1 MTTTTSSADNGGG
14 GSATAVSS
22 PSPPNLLP
30 NAAGQQRICGG
41 QSPVSPATGTQ
52 VQLPRPTLLMDVA
65 IRCTAV
71 SCSCDCFSPCKA
83 QIRICDGCGHGWVSH
98 ALDKLGFRH
107 LFNCHQV
114 EVVQPS
120 IAFDVASLMLYGTQ
134 AIPVRLKILLDRL
147 FSVLQHD
154 EVLQVLHGF
163 GWTHEDYAR
172 GYIVQ
177 DPSGAVLDRWL
188 LASREEEPLILQQF
202 LRFGETK
209 TIAQQLLLQE
219 SSERSDFVIQPPR
232 TESDIKKFI
241 ERTSRSSVG
250 SSLFKQH
257 SSHIY
262 SHMGSSAQSMPLL
275 GNKPSFRHLSSS
287 VNSTQSAS
295 PTITSPINCTSPI
308 ALSPLNKLQNMQP
321 YDFRQDKSSPDLPKS
336 ENVDRQTSVTASLFG
351 MNSITSPTTSVP
363 HISFSTSSLT
373 NVSST
378 NNSSTYTTASSER
391 SGNDDGVYCSEG
403 EDEDASNTAINLT
416 RSSLTTS
423 YMDSVYAAKK
433 VRHLRKSANPMKRR
447 WNPTVLATLST
458 NPATGKKR
466 VQCHVCLKTFCDKG
480 ALKIHFSAVHL
491 REMHKCTVEGCN
503 MMFSSRRSRNRHSAN
518 PNPKLHTPNYRRKIN
533 PHDGRAANPYPII
546 PPSGILDFANGMI
559 SSYSSGPHDGDS
571 SSGSEMDRR
580 PATPRKNSISEV
592 KSDGS
597 SAEKRNPLSN
607 TDDDVPLPLTKKF
620 RIEENVINNFGDEGI
635 DLSMKEERRKLENDG
650 CVKEECC
657 DSERD
662 ANRDRHLNNLNDI
675 KDLRI
680 TGSDISPVPFQPRR
694 IIEEKEKHET
704 EDGKKANSESAK
716 QNDNNS
722 HHTEI
727 KIQAGEKDRILSS
740 EKGVRKR
747 KSLNPT
753 KCPTTSDDD
762 LQFASSDDSSSD
774 TYIDQDNDDNG
785 LLDSKSDY
793 LTSDGSDSIN
803 ELDDIDD
810 HSENEKEKK
819 RDVKTS
825 NKSETPPM
833 SSVVVTTAQT
843 STPKNS
849 VEKNYHGH
857 ERYNGFSM
865 SDLDKFRNEIAMNQ
879 MKENDDI
886 NENPLRHLES
896 LSLGAFTNMI
906 NVNNRASFNQRGTNI
921 SSGVSYHAPG
931 LGLGSVTTTTAPNR
945 VESPGME
952 IMPSLVNSSHPPPLT
967 SNCHLNN
974 SDTENS
980 MSDQQMG
987 MVPVFRDASMVG
999 SVEIPVDKENP
1010 RRCTACGKI
1019 FQNHFGVKTHYQNVH
1034 LKLMHK
1040 CTVEGCNASFPS
1052 KRSRDRHSANLNLHR
1067 KLLSTTSE
1075 RGAGSYFDKSGTM
1088 YPFHPDA
1095 YRGDIFSRLYD
1106 HNSLPLSFADIYHN
1120 RLSTEG
1126 AGSPFLGAT
1135 PFSHLPGAMPG
1146 FHPAF
1151 LPPATTVAN
1160 YKNENN
1166 TRYHHEQNSGRNSSI
1181 SSISNPS
1188 SPGPSLRGSP
1198 RDGSGHLPV
1207 VKLEED
1213 LLPDSDGRFACT
1225 ICEKKFHEAVVLRE
1239 HYEKSH
1245 THVLLHCSMNGCNKV
1260 FLSRQSRNIHSD
1272 NIHKEKNVD
1281 AT

>member
-1 MTTTTSSADNGGG
+1 MYPK
-14 GSATAVSS
+14 VS
-22 PSPPNLLP
+22 N
-30 NAAGQQRICGG
+30 
-41 QSPVSPATGTQ
+41 
-52 VQLPRPTLLMDVA
+52 
-65 IRCTAV
+65 
-71 SCSCDCFSPCKA
+71 
-83 QIRICDGCGHGWVSH
+83 

-147 FSVLQHD
+147 FSVLQHE

-219 SSERSDFVIQPPR
+219 SSERADFVIQPPR

-241 ERTSRSSVG
+241 ERTNRNVVG

-262 SHMGSSAQSMPLL
+262 SHMGCSAQSLPLL
-275 GNKPSFRHLSSS
+275 GSKPSFRHLSSS
-287 VNSTQSAS
+287 VNSTQSIS
-295 PTITSPINCTSPI
+295 PTISSPINCTSPV

-321 YDFRQDKSSPDLPKS
+321 YDFRHEKSSPDLPKS
-336 ENVDRQTSVTASLFG
+336 ENLDRPSATGAVYG
-351 MNSITSPTTSVP
+351 VNSITSPTTSVP

-373 NVSST
+373 NISST

-391 SGNDDGVYCSEG
+391 SGNEDGVYCSEG
-403 EDEDASNTAINLT
+403 EDEDTTNTAINLT

-533 PHDGRAANPYPII
+533 PHDGRAANPYPLI
-546 PPSGILDFANGMI
+546 PPSGILDFANGIM
-559 SSYSSGPHDGDS
+559 SSYSSGPHDGES

-580 PATPRKNSISEV
+580 PITPRKNSLTEV
-592 KSDGS
+592 KTEIS
-597 SAEKRNPLSN
+597 SAEKCDRLPS
-607 TDDDVPLPLTKKF
+607 TEDDVPLPLTKKF
-620 RIEENVINNFGDEGI
+620 RIEENAKNCGEEGM
-635 DLSMKEERRKLENDG
+635 DLSMKEERRNFDNDR
-650 CVKEECC
+650 CTNEERRQYEK
-657 DSERD
+657 DM
-662 ANRDRHLNNLNDI
+662 NNKDDHRNNSNDI
-675 KDLRI
+675 KDFRV
-680 TGSDISPVPFQPRR
+680 TVSETSVPFQLLRANEDK
-694 IIEEKEKHET
+694 IKHET
-704 EDGKKANSESAK
+704 DDGTKNSPELSKPNSGKAEHSDTKSL
-716 QNDNNS
+716 
-722 HHTEI
+722 
-727 KIQAGEKDRILSS
+727 AGDKDRILSS
-740 EKGVRKR
+740 TKGVRKR
-747 KSLNPT
+747 KSLNPI
-753 KCPTTSDDD
+753 KCPTASDDD
-762 LQFASSDDSSSD
+762 LPFASSDDSSSD
-774 TYIDQDNDDNG
+774 TYIDQDNDENG

-793 LTSDGSDSIN
+793 LSSDGSDSIN
-803 ELDDIDD
+803 DLDDMDN
-810 HSENEKEKK
+810 SENEKEKLNNEK
-819 RDVKTS
+819 IS
-825 NKSETPPM
+825 NKSITPPA

-843 STPKNS
+843 STTKNNL
-849 VEKNYHGH
+849 EKNYPLH
-857 ERYNGFSM
+857 ERYNGFSL
-865 SDLDKFRNEIAMNQ
+865 SDLDKFRHEISVNQ
-879 MKENDDI
+879 MKEADDMC
-886 NENPLRHLES
+886 ENPLRHLES
-896 LSLGAFTNMI
+896 LSLGAFTNMM
-906 NVNNRASFNQRGTNI
+906 NVNNRASFNHRGTNVSI
-921 SSGVSYHAPG
+921 GVSYHAPG
-931 LGLGSVTTTTAPNR
+931 LGLASVTTTTAPNR

-952 IMPSLVNSSHPPPLT
+952 VMPPLISSSHPPPLN

-980 MSDQQMG
+980 MSDQQLG

-1067 KLLSTTSE
+1067 KLLSTTSD
-1075 RGAGSYFDKSGTM
+1075 RSAGGYFDKAGTM

-1095 YRGDIFSRLYD
+1095 YRGDLFTRLYD
-1106 HNSLPLSFADIYHN
+1106 HNSIPLSFAEIYHN
-1120 RLSTEG
+1120 RLSAEG
-1126 AGSPFLGAT
+1126 AGSPFLSGS
-1135 PFSHLPGAMPG
+1135 PFSHLPGTMPA

-1198 RDGSGHLPV
+1198 RETLGHLPT

-1225 ICEKKFHEAVVLRE
+1225 ICEKKFHEGVVLRE
-1239 HYEKSH
+1239 HYEKNH
-1245 THVLLHCSMNGCNKV
+1245 TQVLLHCSMNGCNKV
-1260 FLSRQSRNIHSD
+1260 FLSRQSRNNHSD
-1272 NIHKEKNVD
+1272 NLHKEKSVD

>member
-1 MTTTTSSADNGGG
+1 MILQIIKEILYITSAKPKSK
-14 GSATAVSS
+14 SS
-22 PSPPNLLP
+22 
-30 NAAGQQRICGG
+30 
-41 QSPVSPATGTQ
+41 TF
-52 VQLPRPTLLMDVA
+52 PTLLSSQSQMPA
-65 IRCTAV
+65 SSLHEKIW
-71 SCSCDCFSPCKA
+71 SS
-83 QIRICDGCGHGWVSH
+83 ICLDDIERSVRLLSTLFVIFINVPGT
-98 ALDKLGFRH
+98 LDKLGFRH

-147 FSVLQHD
+147 FSVLQHE

-219 SSERSDFVIQPPR
+219 STERADFVIQPPR

-241 ERTSRSSVG
+241 ERTNRNVVG

-262 SHMGSSAQSMPLL
+262 SHMGCSVQSLPLL
-275 GNKPSFRHLSSS
+275 GSKSSFRHLSSS
-287 VNSTQSAS
+287 VNSTQSIS
-295 PTITSPINCTSPI
+295 PTVSSPINCTSPV

-321 YDFRQDKSSPDLPKS
+321 YDFRHEKSSPDLPKS
-336 ENVDRQTSVTASLFG
+336 ENLDRQPSATGAVYG
-351 MNSITSPTTSVP
+351 VNSITSPTTSVP

-373 NVSST
+373 NISST

-391 SGNDDGVYCSEG
+391 SGNEDGIYCSEG
-403 EDEDASNTAINLT
+403 EDEDATNTAINLT

-533 PHDGRAANPYPII
+533 PHDGRAANPYPLM
-546 PPSGILDFANGMI
+546 PPSGILDFANGIM
-559 SSYSSGPHDGDS
+559 STYSSGPHDGES
-571 SSGSEMDRR
+571 SSESELDRR
-580 PATPRKNSISEV
+580 PITPRRNSLPEIKTEIPSAEISERLPI
-592 KSDGS
+592 
-597 SAEKRNPLSN
+597 E
-607 TDDDVPLPLTKKF
+607 DDAPLPLTKKF
-620 RIEENVINNFGDEGI
+620 RIEENLRNCGEEGM
-635 DLSMKEERRKLENDG
+635 DLSMKEERRNFDNDN
-650 CVKEECC
+650 CVNEERRQS
-657 DSERD
+657 DKD
-662 ANRDRHLNNLNDI
+662 MNNKNDHRNSSSDV
-675 KDLRI
+675 KDLRV
-680 TGSDISPVPFQPRR
+680 TVSETSTPFQSLRSSADK
-694 IIEEKEKHET
+694 IKNEA
-704 EDGKKANSESAK
+704 EDGTKNSLDSSK
-716 QNDNNS
+716 PNS
-722 HHTEI
+722 GKSEYLDV
-727 KIQAGEKDRILSS
+727 KSQMGDRDKILST
-740 EKGVRKR
+740 KGVRKR
-747 KSLNPT
+747 KSLNPI

-762 LQFASSDDSSSD
+762 LPFASSDDSSSD
-774 TYIDQDNDDNG
+774 TYIDQDNDENG

-793 LTSDGSDSIN
+793 LSSDGSDSIN
-803 ELDDIDD
+803 DLDDMDD
-810 HSENEKEKK
+810 NNSENEKEK
-819 RDVKTS
+819 S
-825 NKSETPPM
+825 NNGKISNQSVTPPT
-833 SSVVVTTAQT
+833 SSAVVAT
-843 STPKNS
+843 SQILTPNNNL
-849 VEKNYHGH
+849 EKNYSSH

-865 SDLDKFRNEIAMNQ
+865 SDLDKFRHEISTNQ
-879 MKENDDI
+879 MKESDDLC
-886 NENPLRHLES
+886 ENPLRHLES
-896 LSLGAFTNMI
+896 LSLGAFTNMM
-906 NVNNRASFNQRGTNI
+906 NVNNRTSFNHRGTSV

-931 LGLGSVTTTTAPNR
+931 LGLASVTTTTAPNR

-952 IMPSLVNSSHPPPLT
+952 VMPPLISSSHPPPLT

-1067 KLLSTTSE
+1067 KLLSTSSD
-1075 RGAGSYFDKSGTM
+1075 RSAGGYFDKTGTM

-1095 YRGDIFSRLYD
+1095 YRGDLFTRLYD
-1106 HNSLPLSFADIYHN
+1106 HNSLPLSFAEIYHN
-1120 RLSTEG
+1120 RLSAEG
-1126 AGSPFLGAT
+1126 AASPFLSGS
-1135 PFSHLPGAMPG
+1135 PFSHLPGTMPA

-1151 LPPATTVAN
+1151 LPPATTVTN
-1160 YKNENN
+1160 YKNEN

-1198 RDGSGHLPV
+1198 RETSGHLPA

-1213 LLPDSDGRFACT
+1213 LLPDSDGRFVCT
-1225 ICEKKFHEAVVLRE
+1225 ICEKKFHEGVVLRE

-1245 THVLLHCSMNGCNKV
+1245 TQVLLHCSMSGCNKV
-1260 FLSRQSRNIHSD
+1260 FLSRQTRNNHSD
-1272 NIHKEKNVD
+1272 NLHKEKNLD